1 MYAVGAI
8 VFDVFPGSRYVLGGF
23 VSDGELQINVA
34 PGIPRP
40 DCESA
45 VKVDARIQSSSA
57 ATVLARSIRAFCGST
72 VASRRPWREY
82 WLT

>member
-1 MYAVGAI
+1 MSC
-8 VFDVFPGSRYVLGGF
+8 DVFLGSRYVLGGF

-45 VKVDARIQSSSA
+45 DKLDRPDPVV
-57 ATVLARSIRAFCGST
+57 FGSNRFGSFDHGLLRFDRG
-72 VASRRPWREY
+72 SRRPRSEY